1 MGKLSSGLGLWIRLN
16 ILLLVCM
23 IAVRPLFFLEVYF
36 RVGLEPIHFF
46 TILSGSLF
54 DLLLVCRIFAFGL
67 VPFLCLHWFFPK
79 TAKGVFIGL
88 TVLYAVVS
96 ALLAEYYCNMTMPLD
111 HVILVYSLQDLKTT
125 VASSASL
132 SLSQVGW
139 FVAQVGLAVGL
150 AVGLVV
156 LCKRLRKQ
164 PDPARLPWLAPLL
177 AVMMVAAAVF
187 VPYKQLIRQER
198 LYPAHYDFCLA
209 VNQPSYSY
217 IKITDYLRNEAYR
230 KSLVDKG
237 YYDENLKQAV
247 AAYHA
252 LHPEFDYDHPDYP
265 FYRKVTETDVLG
277 PFFKPT
283 SDSLPPNLVVILV
296 EGLGRRLTGV
306 NDPQLSFT
314 PFIDSLAA
322 EGLFWQ
328 HCLSTAERTFGVIPS
343 VFASA
348 PHGRYGFSTTLS
360 ATPRHHSL
368 LRDLERNGYRTA
380 FFYGGDPAF
389 DHYDYFMKS
398 NHVSRIFSP
407 QVTVVDSARYRLL
420 VDNHRWGLDDDQLV
434 CYAIQQRQSEPDSL
448 RPFADVYLTLS
459 THEPFVVDGMERYE
473 QEVRAAV
480 EQAQGLSDQ
489 ERSHVMNNLNIFACY
504 LYMDE
509 CIRTLFRYYASRPD
523 FENTVFVITGDH
535 RMAFLPFGSAI
546 RKYNVPLVIYSPLLK
561 RHKAMDAVVS
571 HLDIAPSINA
581 FLHANYDYEIDDHC
595 HWLGTSFDTVA
606 AFRNTRK
613 LLFMLNNR
621 DVVDYYSGD
630 YLISNNKLLR
640 LDNHLTGQI
649 VQDPECFD
657 RLKAEMDDFDLISR
671 FVVQEDFLLPPET
684 HAVLYSNHLDFKTN
698 NLSMFEK
705 ITVRDSAFLRIDKSM
720 AYLYLCPEIAVLP
733 RYQHLIV
740 ECSFDVRGSEGT
752 ADLPWLVV
760 RCGDQHNTLP
770 LVSPSSQSLN
780 TGGWEHYHT
789 RVLVNTID
797 MNDSTSLKIYLW
809 NDRKAV
815 FSLDNL
821 VVDVRAE

>member
-1 MGKLSSGLGLWIRLN
+1 MSKLLSGLGLWIRLN
-16 ILLLVCM
+16 LLLLVCM

-125 VASSASL
+125 VASSAAL
-132 SLSQVGW
+132 SLSQVLW

-150 AVGLVV
+150 LVG
-156 LCKRLRKQ
+156 CKGLRTQ
-164 PDPARLPWLAPLL
+164 PEHLRLPWLAPLL
-177 AVMMVAAAVF
+177 AVLVVAAAVV
-187 VPYKQLIRQER
+187 VPYKRLIRQER

-209 VNQPSYSY
+209 VNQPSYSF
-217 IKITDYLRNEAYR
+217 IKITDYLKNEAHR
-230 KSLVDKG
+230 KSLAEKG
-237 YYDENLKQAV
+237 FYDENLKQAV
-247 AAYHA
+247 AAYHT
-252 LHPEFDYDHPDYP
+252 LHPEFDYDTPDYP

-283 SDSLPPNLVVILV
+283 SDALPPNLVFIIV

-314 PFIDSLAA
+314 PFIDSLAS

-348 PHGRYGFSTTLS
+348 PHGRYGFSTTL
-360 ATPRHHSL
+360 APTPRHHSL
-368 LRDLERNGYRTA
+368 LRDLERNGYQTA

-389 DHYDYFMKS
+389 DHYDFFMKS
-398 NHVSRIFSP
+398 NHVDRIFSP
-407 QVTVVDSARYRLL
+407 HVTVADSTRYQLL

-434 CYAIQQRQSEPDSL
+434 RYAIRQKQSEPDSL
-448 RPFADVYLTLS
+448 RPFADIYLTLS
-459 THEPFVVDGMERYE
+459 THEPFLVDSIDVYE
-473 QEVRAAV
+473 QKVRAMV
-480 EQAQGLSDQ
+480 EQTEGLSER

-509 CIRTLFRYYASRPD
+509 SLRTLFRYYASRPD
-523 FENTVFVITGDH
+523 FGNTVFVITGDH
-535 RMAFLPFGSAI
+535 RMALLPFGSAI
-546 RKYNVPLVIYSPLLK
+546 RKYNVPLVIYSPLLQ

-571 HLDIAPSINA
+571 HLDITPSFNA
-581 FLHANYDYEIDDHC
+581 FLHANYNYEIDDHC
-595 HWLGTSFDTVA
+595 HWLGTSFDTVTE
-606 AFRNTRK
+606 FRNTRK

-630 YLISNNKLLR
+630 YLLSNNKLIH
-640 LDNHLTGQI
+640 LDGQLKEQI
-649 VQDPECFD
+649 VQDAERLD
-657 RLKAEMDDFDLISR
+657 RWKAELDDFDLVSR

-684 HAVLYSNHLDFKTN
+684 HAVLYSNHLDFKTST
-698 NLSMFEK
+698 LSMFDK
-705 ITVRDSAFLRIDKSM
+705 NMVRDSGFLHIDKSTE
-720 AYLYLCPEIAVLP
+720 YLYLCPETAVLP
-733 RYQHLIV
+733 RYQNLMV
-740 ECSFDVRGSEGT
+740 ECSFDVRGTEGA

-760 RCGDQHNTLP
+760 RCGDQFNTLP

-780 TGGWEHYHT
+780 TGRWEHFHT

-797 MNDSTSLKIYLW
+797 MAESTSLKIYLF
-809 NDRKAV
+809 NDRKGS